1 MMNLNDF
8 KNAIKD
14 YIINSGQ
21 NLNDWDIDEA
31 AREMRDKYDVE
42 NIDDIDDD
50 EFITILQN
58 HEA

>member
-1 MMNLNDF
+1 MILNDF
-8 KNAIKD
+8 KNAIED

-21 NLNDWDIDEA
+21 NPNDWDVDEA

-42 NIDDIDDD
+42 SIDDIDYDD
-50 EFITILQN
+50 FITILQK

>member
-1 MMNLNDF
+1 MNLNDF

-21 NLNDWDIDEA
+21 NLNDWDVEEA

-50 EFITILQN
+50 EFITILQK

>member
-1 MMNLNDF
+1 MNLNDF

-21 NLNDWDIDEA
+21 DVNGWDLDEA
-31 AREMRDKYDVE
+31 AREMRDNYDVE
-42 NIDDIDDD
+42 SIDDIEYG
-50 EFITILQN
+50 EFITILMN

>member
-14 YIINSGQ
+14 YLINSGQ
-21 NLNDWDIDEA
+21 NPNEWDVDEA
-31 AREMRDKYDVE
+31 ALEMWDKYDVE
-42 NIDDIDDD
+42 NIDDIDSD
-50 EFITILQN
+50 EFTTILQK